1 MTATPS
7 PDSARAQATRA
18 VARALFDTGCVQA
31 RHGFAAEPFRLPSG
45 WASPVYMDCRKLIS
59 YPRIRRELVEQCLA
73 LLRERGI
80 GGLDAVAGAETS
92 GIALGAWLADALDLP
107 LQYVR
112 KKPRGFGPATQVEGV
127 VKAGQRVLL
136 VDDVMAGGQS
146 QVSFCRALAAAGTPV
161 KDAFVVFDY
170 GAFPTA
176 ELLKPL
182 GVTVHALANWHDMLA
197 LGREDGLLPPAALDE
212 LEEFLR
218 DPVRWSH
225 RHGGIP
231 SGSASSL

>member
-1 MTATPS
+1 MTTPQ

-18 VARALFDTGCVQA
+18 VAQALFDTGCVQA
-31 RHGFAAEPFRLPSG
+31 RHGVAAEPFRLPSG

-80 GGLDAVAGAETS
+80 TGLDAVAGAETS

-107 LQYVR
+107 LLYVR

-127 VKAGQRVLL
+127 VQRGGRVLL

-146 QVSFCRALAAAGTPV
+146 QVSFCRALAAAGMPV

-170 GAFPTA
+170 GAFPTG
-176 ELLKPL
+176 ELLRPM
-182 GVTVHALANWHDMLA
+182 GVTVHALANWRDMLA
-197 LGREDGLLPPAALDE
+197 LARETGALPPTALDE
-212 LEEFLR
+212 METFLR

-225 RHGGIP
+225 QHGGIP
-231 SGSASSL
+231 SGSV